1 MSASGSVPVA
11 GSALAGA
18 GGAPGEKLRVLV
30 ITEDDPLYVINF
42 FDVFFAELP
51 RDRIELVGVTVDKA
65 FHEPKHK
72 TARRVL
78 RFYGPVDFA
87 RLLAR
92 YAAVRLSGRSIS
104 SLARASGVPVI
115 DCASVNDPA
124 YVERVRGLRP
134 DVIVSVAAPEV
145 FKAGILG
152 AARLGCINIHSGR
165 LPVYRGMMPTFW
177 QLLAGEKHV
186 TVTVH
191 EMAAKLDAGG
201 VIQTLEFPL
210 RERDALDRVIRE
222 TKREG
227 ARLMI
232 RVLLSMADGTARA
245 TPLDMSGAKYFS
257 FPKPPDVARFRA
269 RGHRML

>member
-1 MSASGSVPVA
+1 MSINGAPQGVPTV
-11 GSALAGA
+11 G
-18 GGAPGEKLRVLV
+18 PGEKLRVLV

-42 FDVFFAELP
+42 FDVFFAEVP
-51 RDRIELVGVTVDKA
+51 KDRIELVGVTVDKA

-78 RFYGPVDFA
+78 KFYGPVDFA
-87 RLLAR
+87 KLLTR
-92 YAAVRLSGRSIS
+92 YALVKASGRSIG
-104 SLARASGVPVI
+104 SLAHKAGIPVI
-115 DCASVNDPA
+115 ECASVNDPA
-124 YVERVRGLRP
+124 YVERVKALKP

-145 FKAGILG
+145 FKAGIMG

-165 LPVYRGMMPTFW
+165 LPIYRGMMPTFW
-177 QLLAGEKHV
+177 QLLEGEKHA

-201 VIQTLEFPL
+201 TIQTLDFPL
-210 RERDALDRVIRE
+210 RDKDVLDRVITE

-232 RVLLSMADGTARA
+232 RVLLSIADGTAKA

>member
-1 MSASGSVPVA
+1 VTTPAAAAPAHSLA
-11 GSALAGA
+11 ALTPTP
-18 GGAPGEKLRVLV
+18 PGQKLKVLV

-51 RDRIELVGVTVDKA
+51 RNRIELLGVTVDAA
-65 FHEPKHK
+65 FHESKIK
-72 TARRVL
+72 TAKRIH
-78 RFYGPVDFA
+78 RFYGTVDFVK
-87 RLLAR
+87 LLTRFAM
-92 YAAVRLSGRSIS
+92 VKLSRRSIGT
-104 SLARASGVPVI
+104 LAEKSGVPVI
-115 DCASVNDPA
+115 PCVSVNDPA
-124 YVERVRGLRP
+124 YVEKVKDLKP

-145 FKAGILG
+145 FKAGIMS
-152 AARLGCINIHSGR
+152 AARFGCINIHSGR
-165 LPVYRGMMPTFW
+165 LPIYRGMMPTFW
-177 QLLAGEKHV
+177 QLLEGEKHV

-201 VIQTLEFPL
+201 VIATLDYPL
-210 RERDALDRVIRE
+210 RDNDVLDRVITE

-232 RVLLSMADGTARA
+232 KVLLSIADGAAKATA
-245 TPLDMSGAKYFS
+245 LDMSGAKYFS

>member
-1 MSASGSVPVA
+1 MTVAPSPSPQAAPARSAS
-11 GSALAGA
+11 
-18 GGAPGEKLRVLV
+18 PGEKLRVLV

-51 RDRIELVGVTVDKA
+51 RDRIELLGVTVDAA
-65 FHEPKHK
+65 FHESKIK
-72 TARRVL
+72 TAQRIH
-78 RFYGPVDFA
+78 RFYGTVDFVK
-87 RLLAR
+87 LLAR
-92 YAAVRLSGRSIS
+92 FAKVKLTGRSIGK
-104 SLARASGVPVI
+104 LARKSGIPVI
-115 DCASVNDPA
+115 ECASVNDPA
-124 YVERVRGLRP
+124 YVERVKAMKP
-134 DVIVSVAAPEV
+134 DVIVSVAAPEI
-145 FKAGILG
+145 FKTGILG

-165 LPVYRGMMPTFW
+165 LPIYRGMMPTFW
-177 QLLAGEKHV
+177 QLLEGEKHV

-210 RERDALDRVIRE
+210 RDKDVLDRVITE

-232 RVLLSMADGTARA
+232 RALLSLADGTAQV